1 MAQVKYL
8 AAGFLNDAEKLL
20 QDFIHGNSLEFSA
33 FVKIW
38 KKRNF
43 SLICAL
49 RPHERELREFTQEI
63 FNITIDF
70 LNDKSLFY
78 QVGGVFL
85 LYALYRNQILKSPVK
100 IRLTPEQFEII
111 STLRGES
118 SVCNNR
124 SFYYVVKYLIKNSFY
139 FVACPSVMGPSSASA
154 QETRKKEYIDSN
166 PLDIEVD
173 TLESDLM
180 ELIDSNIINR
190 LDESFAR
197 YQANMAMAKYPV
209 TAVSDCQSRPFKTL
223 AVQIKQLLNCT
234 ATSSKITTGVMSSFS
249 NDACKGSIGSRR
261 AQLKA
266 AAFAGSVS
274 MAHEYRTM
282 LQNYPATS
290 CISESESALELPSNP
305 NPPVRKIAIR
315 KKKKRVPKYLRK
327 VGRPKKYA
335 SDESSDEWDLNPVEV
350 VAESSQPGVRKRR
363 APRDTG
369 LVGKRRSY
377 IDKDVEDV
385 YLKFKKVCE
394 KFLPQS
400 DESSLS
406 SDGSESSLRDCKD
419 VAFSEKKDKDSLFP
433 NDIVEE
439 QKC

>member
-20 QDFIHGNSLEFSA
+20 QDFMHGNSLEFSA
-33 FVKIW
+33 FAKIW

-43 SLICAL
+43 SLIYAL

-70 LNDKSLFY
+70 LNGKSLFY

-100 IRLTPEQFEII
+100 IRLTPEQFETI

-124 SFYYVVKYLIKNSFY
+124 SFYYVVKYLIKNAFY

-154 QETRKKEYIDSN
+154 QETRKKEG
-166 PLDIEVD
+166 IEVD
-173 TLESDLM
+173 SLESDLI
-180 ELIDSNIINR
+180 ELIDSNILNK

-209 TAVSDCQSRPFKTL
+209 TAVRDCQSRPFKTL
-223 AVQIKQLLNCT
+223 AVQIKQLLNS
-234 ATSSKITTGVMSSFS
+234 AETSSKCTTAVMSSFS

-274 MAHEYRTM
+274 MAHVYRTM

-327 VGRPKKYA
+327 VGRPKKYV
-335 SDESSDEWDLNPVEV
+335 SDESSDEWDLNPAKV

-406 SDGSESSLRDCKD
+406 SDESESLRVCKD
-419 VAFSEKKDKDSLFP
+419 AAFSEKENNKDSLFP
-433 NDIVEE
+433 NDIGG